1 MFYKYLK
8 TYLSDQQWDFNQTKF
23 VFHEL
28 LIVIRQC
35 MPHLDENLIE
45 KLFRNYILVGIKF
58 IYSMSRFI
66 NYLCISSWWCM
77 WERERERKRERD
89 ESCSRPAELVISF
102 FHHLEVLALKWFV
115 ATEQIQNAPF
125 MLSRSVSEFTQKFW
139 NSSWFRI
146 EEQKMQVK
154 KDFSFCERISVTK
167 QLSKI

>member
-1 MFYKYLK
+1 MK
-8 TYLSDQQWDFNQTKF
+8 TWLRSCLEITFWL
-23 VFHEL
+23 VL
-28 LIVIRQC
+28 
-35 MPHLDENLIE
+35 NL
-45 KLFRNYILVGIKF
+45 FTVWVG
-58 IYSMSRFI
+58 
-66 NYLCISSWWCM
+66 SSIICVYPADDVCER
-77 WERERERKRERD
+77 ERERERKRERD

-115 ATEQIQNAPF
+115 ATEQIRNAPF